1 MFAFISNTILLFA
14 ESHAAPAAAAETGAW
29 AKFLH
34 FYNDWFNIPGFEL
47 WKFLNLAIFVAAM
60 VYVLKKPLG
69 DAFRTKRDQIRAELI
84 KAEQEKQA
92 ALKELTAI
100 EARLAQLE
108 TEKATIITNAQSEA
122 EFEKNR
128 LAENAVSEV
137 ERLRKQAEAELARL
151 TGQTRLE
158 LKRLS
163 AERSISFAERKLRSA
178 IDAKVDTGLVKGA
191 LSEIGG
197 LN

>member
-1 MFAFISNTILLFA
+1 MFAFISSTILLFA
-14 ESHAAPAAAAETGAW
+14 ESHGAPAAGETGAW

-34 FYNDWFNIPGFEL
+34 FYNDWFSIPGFEL
-47 WKFLNLAIFVAAM
+47 WKFLNLGIFIALM
-60 VYVLKKPLG
+60 VYLLKKPLG
-69 DAFRTKRDQIRAELI
+69 DVFRAKRDQIRAELI

-92 ALKELTAI
+92 ALKELTTV

-108 TEKATIITNAQSEA
+108 TEKETILTDAKSEA
-122 EFEKNR
+122 AAEKQR
-128 LAENAVSEV
+128 LSENAASEV
-137 ERLRKQAEAELARL
+137 ERLRKQTEAELARL

-158 LKRLS
+158 LKRLA

>member
-1 MFAFISNTILLFA
+1 MFAFISNSILLFA
-14 ESHAAPAAAAETGAW
+14 ESHGAPAAAETGAW

-34 FYNDWFNIPGFEL
+34 FYNDWFSIPGFEL
-47 WKFLNLAIFVAAM
+47 WKFLNLGIFIALM
-60 VYVLKKPLG
+60 VYLLKKPLG
-69 DAFRTKRDQIRAELI
+69 DAFRAKRDQIRAELI
-84 KAEQEKQA
+84 RAEQEKQA
-92 ALKELTAI
+92 ALKELTSV

-108 TEKATIITNAQSEA
+108 TEKETILANARDEAAAEKQRLTENAASEA
-122 EFEKNR
+122 
-128 LAENAVSEV
+128 
-137 ERLRKQAEAELARL
+137 ERLRKQTEAELARL

-158 LKRLS
+158 LKRLA
-163 AERSISFAERKLRSA
+163 AERSISFAESKLRSA

>member
-1 MFAFISNTILLFA
+1 MFAFISNTLLLLA
-14 ESHAAPAAAAETGAW
+14 ESHGAAPAGEGAW

-34 FYNDWFNIPGFEL
+34 FYNEWFAIPGFEL
-47 WKFLNLAIFVAAM
+47 WKFLNLATFIAIM
-60 VYVLKKPLG
+60 VYLLKKPLG
-69 DAFRTKRDQIRAELI
+69 EAFRARRDQIRAELI

-108 TEKATIITNAQSEA
+108 TEKETILANAKTEA
-122 EFEKNR
+122 KAEKDR
-128 LAENAVSEV
+128 LAENAKAEV
-137 ERLRKQAEAELARL
+137 ERLRKQTEAELARL

-163 AERSISFAERKLRSA
+163 AERSISAAEKKLRAA
-178 IDAKVDTGLVKGA
+178 IDGKVDTQLVKGA